1 MHADTDC
8 FIVLEA
14 DAQSGRV
21 TNSGAIDA
29 ESIKTEVIDYLEGG
43 VKTYGVKYRKYGMG
57 KRINDW
63 LRFAILSLSAGRTS
77 YLLGR
82 WTSHS

>member
-29 ESIKTEVIDYLEGG
+29 ESVKTEVIDYLEGG
-43 VKTYGVKYRKYGMG
+43 VKTYGVKYRKYDMG
-57 KRINDW
+57 KRIND
-63 LRFAILSLSAGRTS
+63 
-77 YLLGR
+77 
-82 WTSHS
+82 